1 MVFQEDLSFLLVLIS
16 GNKISNIKTFHLLK
30 WEDGHLNILCLPSE
44 FYSLSFHS
52 LRQSLLMTLLW
63 VTNVL
68 GPVQLIKE
76 WSSSNPQFPSFF
88 QVLQNILLPLQ
99 TSLSRLP
106 VCAPVWSLPI
116 TINLIT
122 STDFKSAPLLISQWI
137 LRNIL
142 IFWFYV

>member
-1 MVFQEDLSFLLVLIS
+1 MVFQEDLSFLLELIS
-16 GNKISNIKTFHLLK
+16 GNKISDIKTFYLLK

-44 FYSLSFHS
+44 FYFLSFHS
-52 LRQSLLMTLLW
+52 LFLMTLLW
-63 VTNVL
+63 VTKAL

-106 VCAPVWSLPI
+106 VCAPVWSLRI

-142 IFWFYV
+142 IFWFSV